1 MSLTADTNET
11 PAACIDRIAA
21 RMVEIERVQGFC
33 LKRDLLTE
41 GFAPADLDAHGEAAR
56 LKAAEIKARSV
67 RVVDTYATDADARR
81 ILHLRFDELLGAVN
95 NPDPAARREFA
106 RRARKAAD
114 TLETVP
120 VVGNRIRPYAARLL
134 IELAANAERA

>member
-1 MSLTADTNET
+1 MHTTAAPHALPIVN
-11 PAACIDRIAA
+11 RLA
-21 RMVEIERVQGFC
+21 RHMVEIERERGVCFD
-33 LKRDLLTE
+33 RDLLAK
-41 GFAPADLDAHGEAAR
+41 GFSQADLDAHGEAAKR
-56 LKAAEIKARSV
+56 KAAEIKASSV

-120 VVGNRIRPYAARLL
+120 VVGTRIRPYAARLL
-134 IELAANAERA
+134 IELASNAERA